1 MSQAAIPNVGDL
13 ADLIPS
19 FLRSL
24 RAQNKSD
31 RTVATYREAAVQF
44 LDFLVETGRP
54 TAVAEIRR
62 DDVEAF
68 IEKLLATKSA
78 ATSNNRYRGL
88 SSLFKFLISF
98 GEIDHSPME
107 RMSPPKLVEV
117 EVPVITEAR
126 LKKLVK
132 ACSGTLPED
141 RRDAAVIRLFID
153 TGMRL
158 SELANLKV
166 DDIDLD
172 NRTATVMGKGR
183 RPRQCSF
190 GTKAAGALD
199 RYIATVRARSPRART
214 TDALWL
220 GNRGPLGAPGIRFI
234 VERRAEQAGI
244 GHLHAHQ
251 FRHSFAHG
259 WQVDEGNET
268 DLMRLMGWKSRE
280 MLNRYAASAGAERA
294 AASYQRRISPGD
306 RL

>member
-1 MSQAAIPNVGDL
+1 ME
-13 ADLIPS
+13 
-19 FLRSL
+19 R
-24 RAQNKSD
+24 
-31 RTVATYREAAVQF
+31 
-44 LDFLVETGRP
+44 
-54 TAVAEIRR
+54 
-62 DDVEAF
+62 
-68 IEKLLATKSA
+68 LLTTKSA
-78 ATSNNRYRGL
+78 ATANNRYRGL

-117 EVPVITEAR
+117 EVPVIAESNSRAPSR
-126 LKKLVK
+126 P
-132 ACSGTLPED
+132 AAAHPED

-183 RPRQCSF
+183 RPRRCSF
-190 GTKAAGALD
+190 GTEATGSARPLHRHRQGTLTAGQDHRRSVVGQPGATGCAGDPVHRRTAGRAGRD
-199 RYIATVRARSPRART
+199 RPCSRPPVPPQLRPA
-214 TDALWL
+214 
-220 GNRGPLGAPGIRFI
+220 
-234 VERRAEQAGI
+234 
-244 GHLHAHQ
+244 
-251 FRHSFAHG
+251 G

-268 DLMRLMGWKSRE
+268 DLMRLMGWRSRE

-294 AASYQRRISPGD
+294 AASYQRRVSPGD